1 MVDRDAIHISHIS
14 SRRVRS
20 SFFSAKG
27 VLEEIFSVGTGHP
40 SGVPLPVVK
49 RIICAPDA
57 ASAQAAVKSF
67 PGP

>member
-1 MVDRDAIHISHIS
+1 MIDRDTIHISHIS

-40 SGVPLPVVK
+40 SGVALAVVK
-49 RIICAPDA
+49 RMIWAPDA
-57 ASAQAAVKSF
+57 ASTQAAVRSF